1 MTRGLKFRIKEVD
14 EQYCVCS
21 ENKGADQLCGDRK
34 ANLCLCSPY
43 AKNGFSQAAQ
53 LSINLLENLLHYG
66 CFNAHKLGKK
76 QGNKGDIVMH

>member
-1 MTRGLKFRIKEVD
+1 MNNTVYVAKT
-14 EQYCVCS
+14 
-21 ENKGADQLCGDRK
+21 K
-34 ANLCLCSPY
+34 ALISFAVTAKLICAFVLTY

-76 QGNKGDIVMH
+76 QGNKGDIVRSIARKVLNI